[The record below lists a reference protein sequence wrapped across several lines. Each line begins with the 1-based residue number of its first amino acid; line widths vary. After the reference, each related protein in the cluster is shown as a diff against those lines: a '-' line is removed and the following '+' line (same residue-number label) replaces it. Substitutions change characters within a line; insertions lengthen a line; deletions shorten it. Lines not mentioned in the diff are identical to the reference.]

1 MDKPV
6 EAEEP
11 KSLEEQE
18 AAYERFVWDN
28 LRRNYIGHYLHG
40 MLGMTGFRL
49 VNAPTFLPAYLYV
62 LSGSNAVVGVGLALQ
77 QLGQMVSPIF
87 GASQVEHRKRVL
99 PVAQWIGTGM
109 RVPILGIALAGW
121 FLPTHIQLPI
131 IIAFLFMLGL
141 FGGMQRVAF
150 QVLLA
155 KVIPVS
161 RRGRLQAWRNV
172 TGGLIAAALAYFA
185 GRWFIESN
193 VWGNGYATTFLLAFI
208 LTSLGLTA
216 LSLLMREP
224 IPPTVRPKASMRD
237 RVREMPALFREDPGF
252 MYFTVTLI
260 LAMAGRM
267 AAPFY
272 ILYASQTIELTGA
285 NIGLLSLAFLG
296 ADTLSN
302 LIWGYAGD
310 RFGFRAVFLSALAA
324 WVAAT
329 ALLMNVHDMTWIFIA
344 FVGLGASQAG
354 YMMAAS
360 TMALEFGK
368 REDVAM
374 RLALSGTAEGT
385 MAAAGPLVGGIIAA
399 SLGYSWL
406 FSISIV
412 FLLAAIALI
421 VLRVEE
427 PRNRRLSAEA
437 AQATTPS
444 PLSDE

>member
-224 IPPTVRPKASMRD
+224 IPPTVRPKTSVRD
-237 RVREMPALFREDPGF
+237 RVKEMPALFREDPGF
-252 MYFTVTLI
+252 MFFTLTLI
-260 LAMAGRM
+260 LAMAGRA

-296 ADTLSN
+296 ADTISN
-302 LIWGYAGD
+302 LLWGYAGD
-310 RFGFRAVFLSALAA
+310 KFGFRSVFLASLGV
-324 WVAAT
+324 WIAAT
-329 ALLMNVHDMTWIFIA
+329 GLLMNVHDMQWIFVA

-399 SLGYSWL
+399 SLGYTWL
-406 FSISIV
+406 FSVSIV
-412 FLLAAIALI
+412 FLLAAIALL

-427 PRNRRLSAEA
+427 PRNRRLTAEA

>member
-224 IPPTVRPKASMRD
+224 IPPTVRPKTSVRD
-237 RVREMPALFREDPGF
+237 RVKEMPALFREDPGF
-252 MYFTVTLI
+252 MFFTLTLI
-260 LAMAGRM
+260 LAMAGRA

-296 ADTLSN
+296 ADTISN
-302 LIWGYAGD
+302 LLWGYAGD
-310 RFGFRAVFLSALAA
+310 KFGFRSVFLASLGV
-324 WVAAT
+324 WIAAT
-329 ALLMNVHDMTWIFIA
+329 GLLMNVHDMTWIFIA

-399 SLGYSWL
+399 SLGYTWL
-406 FSISIV
+406 FSVSIV
-412 FLLAAIALI
+412 FLLAAITLL

-437 AQATTPS
+437 AQASTPS

>member
-6 EAEEP
+6 EAQE

-18 AAYERFVWDN
+18 ADYDRFVWAN

-62 LSGSNAVVGVGLALQ
+62 LSGSTALVGIGLALQ
-77 QLGQMVSPIF
+77 QVGQMISPIF

-99 PVAQWIGTGM
+99 PVAQWIGAGM

-121 FLPTHIQLPI
+121 FLPAHIQLPVI
-131 IIAFLFMLGL
+131 IGLLLMLGL

-185 GRWFIESN
+185 GRWFIEAN
-193 VWGNGYATTFLLAFI
+193 VWGNGYATTFLLAFV
-208 LTSLGLTA
+208 LTSLGLSA
-216 LSLLMREP
+216 LSILMREP
-224 IPPTVRPKASMRD
+224 IPPTVRAKARVRD
-237 RVREMPALFREDPGF
+237 RLREAPQLFRDDPAF
-252 MYFTVTLI
+252 FFFTVTLI
-260 LAMAGRM
+260 LAMAGRA

-296 ADTLSN
+296 ADTMAN

-310 RFGFRAVFLSALAA
+310 RFGFRAIFIASISLWAG
-324 WVAAT
+324 AT
-329 ALLMNVHDMTWIFIA
+329 LLLMNVHDMTWIFVA
-344 FVGLGASQAG
+344 FVGLGASQGG

-360 TMALEFGK
+360 TMALEFGP
-368 REDVAM
+368 REDVPM
-374 RLALSGTAEGT
+374 RLALSGTAEGA
-385 MAAAGPLVGGIIAA
+385 MAAAGPLIGGIIAA
-399 SLGYSWL
+399 SLGYTWL
-406 FSISIV
+406 FSISIA
-412 FLLAAIALI
+412 FLVAAVGLLI
-421 VLRVEE
+421 WRVEE
-427 PRNRRLSAEA
+427 PRNRRLR
-437 AQATTPS
+437 AQTP
-444 PLSDE
+444 PPE

>member
-224 IPPTVRPKASMRD
+224 IPPTVRPKTSVRD
-237 RVREMPALFREDPGF
+237 RVKEMPALFREDPGF
-252 MYFTVTLI
+252 MFFTLTLI
-260 LAMAGRM
+260 LAMAGRA

-296 ADTLSN
+296 ADTISN
-302 LIWGYAGD
+302 LLWGYAGD
-310 RFGFRAVFLSALAA
+310 KFGFRSVFLASLGV
-324 WVAAT
+324 WIAAT
-329 ALLMNVHDMTWIFIA
+329 GLLMNVHDMQWIFVA

-399 SLGYSWL
+399 SLGYTWL
-406 FSISIV
+406 FSVSIV
-412 FLLAAIALI
+412 FLLAAITLL

-427 PRNRRLSAEA
+427 PRNRRLTAEA

>member
-1 MDKPV
+1 LDKPV

-224 IPPTVRPKASMRD
+224 IPPTVRPKTSVRD
-237 RVREMPALFREDPGF
+237 RVKEMPALFREDPGF
-252 MYFTVTLI
+252 MFFTLTLI
-260 LAMAGRM
+260 LAMAGRA

-296 ADTLSN
+296 ADTISN
-302 LIWGYAGD
+302 LLWGYAGD
-310 RFGFRAVFLSALAA
+310 KFGFRSVFLASLGV
-324 WVAAT
+324 WIAAT
-329 ALLMNVHDMTWIFIA
+329 GLLMNVHDMTWIFIA

-399 SLGYSWL
+399 SLGYTWL
-406 FSISIV
+406 FSVSIV
-412 FLLAAIALI
+412 FLLAAITLL

-437 AQATTPS
+437 AQASTPS